1 MGHLLQFSHSQWQ
14 RAGEVWPRYREWVL
28 FLYAIALTVLGRV
41 MSHWWATDPLL
52 LIATGVPVIFL
63 ARHYIGTTIGVLLT
77 LAGSVW
83 LVFLVVR

>member
-1 MGHLLQFSHSQWQ
+1 
-14 RAGEVWPRYREWVL
+14 
-28 FLYAIALTVLGRV
+28 

-77 LAGSVW
+77 LAGFAW